1 MTQGLYELIGAHRG
15 APVAAL
21 QAASTRSLAQL
32 VRRRRALVEQG
43 GDTGKI
49 DLARAQLDEAWSV
62 LSDPAG
68 RRRYDALLALTE
80 GGDLPPV
87 LELWDRTIGSVA
99 SPAAV
104 AAVEVVRAL
113 TGLQVRG
120 MPAAVGAAEGEATDH
135 GDHYGATPDTQ
146 ADVPTEAF
154 GKPEQQARPIST
166 VLPSAVVRFPG
177 GAEPDATPAAAEP
190 RAPSDA
196 RADLRVVDGRGG
208 AAPVVRLPVA
218 HVGDATPPAPSGGLD
233 VDALVADVGWSG
245 ALLAKVRE
253 HKGMSLRD
261 VGDATRISAR
271 YLEAIEQDDFEHLP
285 SSTFVK
291 GYLREMAR
299 TLGLDEAALVR
310 GYMRRMG
317 G

>member
-1 MTQGLYELIGAHRG
+1 MTHGLYELIGAQRG
-15 APVAAL
+15 ATVAAL
-21 QAASTRSLAQL
+21 QAAYTRALAQL

-49 DLARAQLDEAWSV
+49 DLARAQLDEAWAV

-87 LELWDRTIGSVA
+87 PELWDRTMGSVA

-113 TGLQVRG
+113 TDLQVQA
-120 MPAAVGAAEGEATDH
+120 MPAAVGAAEAAPTDH

-154 GKPEQQARPIST
+154 GQPESRARPIAT

-177 GAEPDATPAAAEP
+177 GSEPDATPVAAESRP
-190 RAPSDA
+190 PSEP
-196 RADLRVVDGRGG
+196 RADLRVVEGRGA
-208 AAPVVRLPVA
+208 AAPVVRLPVEHA
-218 HVGDATPPAPSGGLD
+218 STSGSSELD
-233 VDALVADVGWSG
+233 LDALVAEVGWSG
-245 ALLAKVRE
+245 ALLGRVRE